1 MNPRVL
7 LVVLVA
13 LAAFALGTWYA
24 LAPRQAPEPT
34 GGYVLDSPRPLPA
47 FTLVDEQG
55 RAFTEQNFRGHW
67 SMLYFGFTFCPDI
80 CPNALSVMA
89 QVKTELDAVEGLDDR
104 YYLVSVDPD
113 RDTPERM
120 AEYVTYFDPAF
131 RGVTGDFE
139 QLDIITRAAGAVY
152 KVPEAPE
159 DEDYLV
165 AHSSTLTVIDP
176 QGRIHAIFT
185 SPFRPDAIAR
195 DFERLGASWSDTGP

>member
-7 LVVLVA
+7 LVILVG
-13 LAAFALGTWYA
+13 LGAFALGTWYA

-34 GGYVLDSPRPLPA
+34 GGYVLDEPRALPA
-47 FTLVDEQG
+47 FSLIDEQG
-55 RAFTEQNFRGHW
+55 RAFTEEDFLGHW

-80 CPNALSVMA
+80 CPNSLSVMA
-89 QVKTELDAVEGLDDR
+89 QVKSELEALQGLDDR

-113 RDTPERM
+113 RDTPERI
-120 AEYVTYFDPAF
+120 AEYVAYFDPAF
-131 RGVTGDFE
+131 RGITGAFD

-159 DEDYLV
+159 NEDYLV

-176 QGRIHAIFT
+176 EGRIHAIFT
-185 SPFRPDAIAR
+185 SPFVPEDIAR
-195 DFERLGASWSDTGP
+195 SLKALATGDSDA